1 MVATSDI
8 GAKAAAFLAD
18 LEFQGHTA
26 FEFFGPRLVTMQE
39 ATTLLGQAIGK
50 PDLKYVQFPY
60 EEAEKA
66 MMAGGMSADAA
77 RLLIEMDRSLNDGF
91 IRPTQPMTPD
101 HLGTTR
107 IEEFA
112 EVFAAAFRAATP

>member
-1 MVATSDI
+1 
-8 GAKAAAFLAD
+8 
-18 LEFQGHTA
+18 
-26 FEFFGPRLVTMQE
+26 MQE
-39 ATTLLGQAIGK
+39 VTTILGQAIGK
-50 PDLKYVQFPY
+50 PDLKYMQFPY

-66 MMAGGMSADAA
+66 MVGGGMSPDAA
-77 RLLIEMDRSLNDGF
+77 RLLVETNRSFNDGF

-112 EVFAAAFRAATP
+112 ETFASAFRSGDPEIGNELIVIRVGYIRWLFE